1 MPDATPLILV
11 TNDDGIGSPGLR
23 AAVSAV
29 LSLGKLIVAAPR
41 WQQTA
46 AGRSLPASFTGRI
59 YEEAIE
65 VAGKSVSAFAVEG
78 SPAQVV
84 QHAILELAPRLPNLI
99 VSGIN
104 YGENLGTGITVSGT
118 VGAALEGAAFGIA
131 GLAASL
137 GADKEHHLTHSTA
150 IKFDT
155 AVHFTRYFARLIL
168 SQALPFDVDLLKLD
182 VPASATPETS
192 WRVTRVSR
200 QRHFVPVA
208 LPNRLLFMPGPID
221 YEQELQPDRLETDSD
236 IYAFKVDQIVSVSPI
251 SLDLTARVDLD
262 SFEGHLREA

>member
-29 LSLGKLIVAAPR
+29 FSLGKLVVAAPR

-59 YEEAIE
+59 YEETLE
-65 VAGKSVSAFAVEG
+65 VAGKSVLAFAVEG

-84 QHAILELAPRLPNLI
+84 QHAMLELAPRLPDLV

-118 VGAALEGAAFGIA
+118 VGAALEGATFGVA
-131 GLAASL
+131 GLAVSL
-137 GADKEHHLTHSTA
+137 GVDKEHHLTHSTVV
-150 IKFDT
+150 KFD
-155 AVHFTRYFARLIL
+155 AAAHFTQHFARLML
-168 SQALPFDVDLLKLD
+168 SRALPFDVDLLKLD
-182 VPASATPETS
+182 VPAGATPETP

-208 LPNRLLFMPGPID
+208 LPNRLLSMPGPID
-221 YEQELQPDRLETDSD
+221 YEPELQPDRLETDSD
-236 IYAFKVDQIVSVSPI
+236 IYAFQVDQVISVSPI
-251 SLDLTARVDLD
+251 SLDLTARVDLG
-262 SFEGHLREA
+262 SFEGRLREA

>member
-23 AAVSAV
+23 AAISAV
-29 LSLGKLIVAAPR
+29 SSLGELIIAAPR

-59 YEEAIE
+59 YEETIT
-65 VAGKSVSAFAVEG
+65 VAGKSVAAFAVEG

-84 QHAILELAPRLPNLI
+84 QHAILELAPRLPDLV

-118 VGAALEGAAFGIA
+118 VGAALEGATFGVI

-137 GADKEHHLTHSTA
+137 GVDKEHHLTHSA
-150 IKFDT
+150 AVNFDT
-155 AVHFTRYFARLIL
+155 AAHFTQHFARMIL
-168 SQALPFDVDLLKLD
+168 SKTLPFDIDLLKLD
-182 VPASATPETS
+182 VPAGATPETP

-208 LPNRLLFMPGPID
+208 LPNRLLSMPGPID

-236 IYAFKVDQIVSVSPI
+236 IYAFKVDQVVSVSPI

-262 SFEGHLREA
+262 AFEERLRAP